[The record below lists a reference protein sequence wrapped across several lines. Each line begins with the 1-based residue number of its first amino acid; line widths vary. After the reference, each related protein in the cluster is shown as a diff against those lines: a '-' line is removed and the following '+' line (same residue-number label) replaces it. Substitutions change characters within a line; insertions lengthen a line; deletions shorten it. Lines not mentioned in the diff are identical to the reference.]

1 MRILSIII
9 LCFALIG
16 CSASEHRDWAFM
28 QAVGGLTVAGQ
39 DKNPGWLIIHGDV
52 SGLKE
57 FSNKPT
63 QLNSALAVKRVE
75 AGVHDS
81 TIQIYVLTTL
91 VSDRNK
97 NTEISG
103 VQIPVELKGRYMV
116 QYKNPDGTIVD
127 LKEVTFY

>member
-1 MRILSIII
+1 
-9 LCFALIG
+9 
-16 CSASEHRDWAFM
+16 M

-39 DKNPGWLIIHGDV
+39 GKNPGWLIIHGDV

-116 QYKNPDGTIVD
+116 QYKKPDGTTVD